1 MALSNNVLLLLVVLM
16 TVINWQAA
24 NALRADMKR
33 VDSSNMT
40 SSQRLHAAVLRSNA
54 RLRRIGSSV
63 RGAAAFMSMDVDAPV
78 NRGNNLSEFLITM
91 AIGTPPRKMVAMLDT
106 GITTDILSNET
117 LTLWDTSGNQQS
129 FAGITFGCSHDTPR
143 GDGFSEADDVFGLVR
158 GSLSFVSQMGSSV
171 GSRFSY
177 CLTSF
182 MDDSPSDSSP
192 LLFGT
197 VANLTETIRVQSTP
211 MIENIIRKDLNTLY
225 YISVMSIGVG
235 QKMVFVPKGTFDI
248 QQDGSG
254 GFIIDSG
261 SAVSYLTPAA
271 FTGVAKAID
280 SVVKWDRADGSD
292 YGFSLCYHVPQGN
305 DSNGFPDI
313 SFIFEGGAEYVVDQK
328 YNFRLVNKTSGL
340 VCVLILEMDEAMAAA
355 SPSILGNYHQQNYH
369 ILYDNDNQMLSF
381 VRASCAS
388 LSQPA
393 FDQTFSD
400 AQSPKPAN
408 TQSSAH
414 VNAVNYG

>member
-106 GITTDILSNET
+106 GIDLIWT
-117 LTLWDTSGNQQS
+117 Q
-129 FAGITFGCSHDTPR
+129 
-143 GDGFSEADDVFGLVR
+143 
-158 GSLSFVSQMGSSV
+158 
-171 GSRFSY
+171 Y
-177 CLTSF
+177 
-182 MDDSPSDSSP
+182 SSP